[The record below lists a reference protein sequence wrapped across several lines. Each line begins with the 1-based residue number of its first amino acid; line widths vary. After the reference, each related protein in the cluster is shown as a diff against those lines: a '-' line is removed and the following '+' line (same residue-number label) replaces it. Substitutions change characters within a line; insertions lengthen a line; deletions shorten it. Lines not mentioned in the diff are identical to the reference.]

1 MTARVIAVC
10 VSPRHGFSKAPQ
22 LSLRLVAGLGAEGD
36 AHKGAAVKHRHQARK
51 TPDAPNLRQVH
62 LMHSELFGE
71 LQAQGFAVAPGDLGE
86 NITTC
91 GVDLLGLP
99 QGARLRLG
107 DEAIVEVTGL
117 RSPCVLIDR
126 FQAGLKNAL
135 LGRDGEGRVLRKS
148 GIMAIVIA
156 GGEVRA
162 GDALVVETPAGDPK
176 PLEPV

>member
-1 MTARVIAVC
+1 MKLCAVM
-10 VSPRHGFSKAPQ
+10 
-22 LSLRLVAGLGAEGD
+22 AGLLLCALPACAATLRD
-36 AHKGAAVKHRHQARK
+36 AIRADDVAQVKVLIASGVAVNE
-51 TPDAPNLRQVH
+51 TD
-62 LMHSELFGE
+62 
-71 LQAQGFAVAPGDLGE
+71 DLGAT
-86 NITTC
+86 ILHDAC
-91 GVDLLGLP
+91 WLGN
-99 QGARLRLG
+99 
-107 DEAIVEVTGL
+107 EAIVEVTGL

-148 GIMAIVIA
+148 GVMAIVIA